1 MAPQVTELAK
11 LPLKAGTDVSDPN
24 TTAGTVWQ
32 DTLNEVLSQ
41 DGAQRAYWGT
51 QVESPNILML
61 YIDWQ
66 TLDAHKKF
74 MASA

>member
-1 MAPQVTELAK
+1 MAPAVTELAR
-11 LPLKAGTDVSDPN
+11 LPLKAGTDVTDPN
-24 TTAGTVWQ
+24 STSGTIWQ

-61 YIDWQ
+61 FVDWDA
-66 TLDAHKKF
+66 LDAHKKF
-74 MASA
+74 IKSS